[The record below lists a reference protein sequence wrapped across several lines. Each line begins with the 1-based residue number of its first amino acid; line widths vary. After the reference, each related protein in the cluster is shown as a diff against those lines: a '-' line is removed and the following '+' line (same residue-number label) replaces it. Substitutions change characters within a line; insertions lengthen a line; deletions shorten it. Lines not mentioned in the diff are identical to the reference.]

1 MNFKMKLKVIF
12 LSIITLGF
20 IWIKWTKESKNQDNT
35 IYQSKKSGINVYKL
49 LEYIGKNNIKSIS
62 NTSSRLV
69 VEIINPEEIQIE
81 NIKKMGKVSGI
92 MLNSKKLSI
101 ILNEYTLA
109 AKEELESLRG
119 K

>member
-1 MNFKMKLKVIF
+1 MNFKIKLKIVF

-20 IWIKWTKESKNQDNT
+20 IWIKWSKESKNQGNT
-35 IYQSKKSGINVYKL
+35 IYQSKKSGINVNRL
-49 LEYIGKNNIKSIS
+49 LEYIGKDNIKHIS

-81 NIKKMGKVSGI
+81 NIKKLGKVSGI

-101 ILNEYTLA
+101 ILNEYTSA
-109 AKEELESLRG
+109 VKEELELLRG